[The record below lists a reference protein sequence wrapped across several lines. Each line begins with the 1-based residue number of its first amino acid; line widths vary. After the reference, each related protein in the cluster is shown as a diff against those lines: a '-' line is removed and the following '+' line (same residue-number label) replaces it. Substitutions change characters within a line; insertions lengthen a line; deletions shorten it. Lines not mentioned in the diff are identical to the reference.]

1 MKRFVIIPAAGS
13 GQRFGS
19 TVPKQFAEL
28 NGKPVLMHTME
39 RFAFMNERIVLV
51 LNSSFVDFWKD
62 ICNKFS
68 FKIPHTI
75 IQGGKTRTES
85 VKNGLYIIKDDGIV
99 AIHDA
104 VRPLISRIMIEKL
117 FDTAEQKGNAI
128 PAVSLHDSLRKIDG
142 QKNYPADRKDFRLIQ
157 TPQCFLVNKLK
168 VAYDDLSG
176 KEFTDD
182 ASVYEASGEK
192 INLVEGE
199 LSNIKITEAKDLIV
213 AEALMKSGI
222 SGI

>member
-1 MKRFVIIPAAGS
+1 MKHFIIIPAAGS

-62 ICNKFS
+62 ICNTFS
-68 FKIPHTI
+68 FNIPHTI

-85 VKNGLYIIKDDGIV
+85 VKSGLSIIKDDGIV

-104 VRPLISRIMIEKL
+104 VRPLISRNMIEKL
-117 FDTAEQKGNAI
+117 FKAAAEKGNAV
-128 PAVSLHDSLRKIDG
+128 PAVSLHDSLRKVDG
-142 QKNYPADRKDFRLIQ
+142 QKNYPADRNAFRLIQ
-157 TPQCFLVNKLK
+157 TPQCFLINKLK
-168 VAYDDLSG
+168 SAYSNSSG

-192 INLVEGE
+192 INLIEGE
-199 LSNIKITEAKDLIV
+199 FFNIKITEAKDLAV

-222 SGI
+222 TGI